1 METKTKRDELE
12 AKRRADKQ
20 RQREA
25 DRKRETTYRQA
36 EYFRIK
42 YSPCTTAFL
51 QKDIVLLN
59 HNFHYLTDYGLQIV
73 HLT

>member
-51 QKDIVLLN
+51 QKDRL
-59 HNFHYLTDYGLQIV
+59 FY
-73 HLT
+73 